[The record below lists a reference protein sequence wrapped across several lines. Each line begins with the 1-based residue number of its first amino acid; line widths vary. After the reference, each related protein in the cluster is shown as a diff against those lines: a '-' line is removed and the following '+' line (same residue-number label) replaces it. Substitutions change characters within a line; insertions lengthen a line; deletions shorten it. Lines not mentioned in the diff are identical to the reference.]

1 MVARSLIVVQAPIGI
16 LIVAASARHAS
27 DEPIALLAIPLMGL
41 FLLPSAAVWRFSI
54 FYDDTGLTLR
64 TPWRT
69 NQIPWN
75 QLDAATVAPFD
86 LAAGTTQVLVVRETD
101 GTTHQTL
108 VWSNHSPLVIGT
120 SGVQYLSERINAAL
134 RTHHVP

>member
-1 MVARSLIVVQAPIGI
+1 MAM
-16 LIVAASARHAS
+16 
-27 DEPIALLAIPLMGL
+27 LAIPLMGL

-54 FYDDTGLTLR
+54 FYDETGLTLR

-75 QLDAATVAPFD
+75 QLDAAAVAPFD
-86 LAAGTTQVLVVRETD
+86 LSYATTTQVLVFRETD
-101 GTTHQTL
+101 GTTHQS
-108 VWSNHSPLVIGT
+108 VAWSDQSPLVIGT
-120 SGVQYLSERINAAL
+120 NGVQCLAERINAAL